1 MKRKSVEIDSRAI
14 LDLIHHSGKSLS
26 DVSREI
32 GYSESY
38 MSLALKNGT
47 ISETGAKLLAA
58 LYHVPLTQIMKK
70 PHHSQ
75 EGASTLFH
83 AKIEI
88 NQNVPHMDL
97 FCGDERICQSHS
109 RLRGKSRLDLM
120 QAFSY
125 AAHMMYKHEE
135 QLQLA
140 KSEG

>member
-1 MKRKSVEIDSRAI
+1 MKRKSVEIDSMAI

-32 GYSESY
+32 GYS
-38 MSLALKNGT
+38 
-47 ISETGAKLLAA
+47 
-58 LYHVPLTQIMKK
+58 VPLTQIMKK

-88 NQNVPHMDL
+88 NQSVLHMDL

-109 RLRGKSRLDLM
+109 RLRGKSRLDFM

-125 AAHMMYKHEE
+125 AAHMMYKQEE
-135 QLQLA
+135 QLKLA